1 MKGFK
6 TAVII
11 IAVLLIVIGGAIC
24 FFGIASIDFDF
35 DKLATNEA
43 VTKEYTAEG
52 EFDRIFVDSILSEIK
67 IVSSEDDTC
76 RVTYSDTRKLPLSIS
91 VEGGELKVVQK
102 DGRKWFER
110 IGIFTTKTEIVVYL
124 PKAEYESL
132 GVCNTVGD
140 LYVQSGFT
148 FGSAS
153 VDATTGDVEFN
164 ASVKGDLNVNA
175 TTGDVEIGGKDISDI
190 HVESTTGDIELSS
203 VTALNGIQL
212 SATTGKI
219 TVSDVTCKQIIAET
233 TTGGVSLDNVV
244 VSGMMKLDTSTGAVR
259 LDMCD
264 AADIYIETTTG
275 SVTGTLLSEKQF
287 FTETSTGKVNVP
299 PSGNGGRCQIE
310 TGTGNIRIEIN

>member
-24 FFGIASIDFDF
+24 FFGMTSINFDF

-52 EFDRIFVDSILSEIK
+52 EFDRIYVESILSGIK
-67 IVSSEDDTC
+67 LVISEDDTC

-102 DGRKWFER
+102 DERKWYER
-110 IGIFTTKTEIVVYL
+110 IGIFTTKTEIVIYL

-175 TTGDVEIGGKDISDI
+175 TTGDVEIGGKNIS
-190 HVESTTGDIELSS
+190 V
-203 VTALNGIQL
+203 GIQNLAALGVNL
-212 SATTGKI
+212 SLYGKLI
-219 TVSDVTCKQIIAET
+219 QHNGLIIIVHLQLIVGKMRNNNCSNPNKYRKDHRQTEHRLPIDSVYSFFHSVPIPFAA
-233 TTGGVSLDNVV
+233 
-244 VSGMMKLDTSTGAVR
+244 MKPL
-259 LDMCD
+259 
-264 AADIYIETTTG
+264 
-275 SVTGTLLSEKQF
+275 
-287 FTETSTGKVNVP
+287 
-299 PSGNGGRCQIE
+299 
-310 TGTGNIRIEIN
+310 